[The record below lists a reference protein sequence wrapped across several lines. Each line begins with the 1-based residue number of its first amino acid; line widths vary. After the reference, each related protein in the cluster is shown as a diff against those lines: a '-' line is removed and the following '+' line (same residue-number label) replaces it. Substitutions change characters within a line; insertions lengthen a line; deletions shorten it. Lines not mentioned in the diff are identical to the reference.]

1 MDLNVASKNYT
12 IDEKCNILLDALI
25 FIQENIDASLG
36 FSYNCKS
43 GVCGSCAVRVNGLET
58 LACTKKIKDGDSIE
72 PLKNVAII
80 KDLIVDDTNI
90 SQKINQVDLNL
101 YNKNS
106 VTQANIDAIDV
117 ESNCI
122 LCNSC
127 YSSCPVFEYNPAF
140 IGPFAL
146 TKAYR
151 YFSDQKDPNNV
162 TKLDKIQTNGVWDCT
177 LCGNCSAVCPQSI
190 DIKSDIQKLQN
201 SSVQNGY
208 QNPYMQ
214 SFGGFDSGGDFGFN
228 PNGF

>member
-1 MDLNVASKNYT
+1 MKNNFRNYT